1 MQAPPAFQLTVRH
14 FGVWR
19 ALLASLG
26 CAVSGVVIAWG
37 WAMFPLAGATVLAAC
52 TLAVVLS
59 LASLG
64 SLARVGPYSLRWD
77 TQAWWLGRAVERGH
91 EPMAGQLAV
100 AIDWGAWML
109 LRYMPAD
116 PQGPFRRSRWLP
128 IQRAGHESAWLALRT
143 AAYSAPRLPAAPR
156 PAD

>member
-1 MQAPPAFQLTVRH
+1 MQAPPAFQITVRH
-14 FGVWR
+14 FRVWR
-19 ALLASLG
+19 ALLACLG

-37 WAMFPLAGATVLAAC
+37 WAMFPLAGATALAAC
-52 TLAVVLS
+52 TLAVGLS

-64 SLARVGPYSLRWD
+64 SLLGIQPYSLRWD
-77 TQAWWLGRAVERGH
+77 TQAWWLGRAAERGH

-109 LRYMPAD
+109 LRYTPAD
-116 PQGPFRRSRWLP
+116 SQGLFRRSRWLP
-128 IQRAGHESAWLALRT
+128 IQRAGHESAWLDLRT
-143 AAYSAPRLPAAPR
+143 AVHATPGLPAAQR